1 MENTNNINSRILKIS
16 TAIFGWV
23 AVILQ
28 FYLIIL
34 NRTTYIS
41 ETIIRYFSFFTI
53 ESNLLVALCFSILV
67 LKPKSKMG
75 LFFEKTPNITAVTL
89 YILIVGI
96 TYNLI
101 LRFLWQPSG
110 FQKIAD
116 ELLHSVIPTLVLLHW
131 LFFTQKQ
138 NLKYKHISSWLIFP
152 SLFLIYTL
160 IRGHFVLNYPY
171 PFLDVTVLGY
181 PTVLLNSL
189 YMVMMFLFVG
199 CLLIFVGRKMQHSK
213 NNTSF

>member
-1 MENTNNINSRILKIS
+1 
-16 TAIFGWV
+16 
-23 AVILQ
+23 
-28 FYLIIL
+28 
-34 NRTTYIS
+34 
-41 ETIIRYFSFFTI
+41 
-53 ESNLLVALCFSILV
+53 
-67 LKPKSKMG
+67 MG